1 MEVPANLQAHPD
13 MCPSSPP
20 PDAVWTLERILQ
32 NPPPAPKRRNHP
44 HPHRPPPRHRR
55 SLSNIPDELLSAWPS
70 GSLDDEDM
78 DASDEDNSSSS
89 PSPPALWSS
98 TSSGSFSPPPSSSAS
113 PPLSPTCLRAALH
126 PHRPSA
132 RSVADPRLL
141 FQYHSTSQLYVRPA
155 QHARKHSRTNHNE
168 ASSLLLL
175 SSSSSNS
182 NSNSAVLFM
191 NSNNTSQHHPGEMWE
206 EDRQGSTRHLFERTG
221 SCWTRGPADDSGT
234 SDNCDDDSRTS

>member
-1 MEVPANLQAHPD
+1 
-13 MCPSSPP
+13 
-20 PDAVWTLERILQ
+20 
-32 NPPPAPKRRNHP
+32 
-44 HPHRPPPRHRR
+44 
-55 SLSNIPDELLSAWPS
+55 
-70 GSLDDEDM
+70 M
-78 DASDEDNSSSS
+78 DASDDEDNNHH
-89 PSPPALWSS
+89 SPPVLWSS
-98 TSSGSFSPPPSSSAS
+98 TSSSGSFSPPPSSS
-113 PPLSPTCLRAALH
+113 PPLSPTCLHAALH

-168 ASSLLLL
+168 VSSLLL
-175 SSSSSNS
+175 SASSSSNS
-182 NSNSAVLFM
+182 NSAVLVM
-191 NSNNTSQHHPGEMWE
+191 NSNTTSHHHPGEMWE